1 MSGPIVAA
9 DEVSLTYGAG
19 AVAVRALDRV
29 SLDLFRGEVLL
40 IIGPSG
46 SGKTSLLQILGGLV
60 APTSGSLTV
69 AGIAASSLSAK
80 ARRRLRLDYFGFIF
94 QAHHLI
100 PTLTAWENVAVALDL
115 KGVRGRA
122 AEARSRALLDGL
134 GLGSRADAFPSEMSG
149 GQRQRVAVARACA
162 LDPPVILADEPT
174 ASLDSAAGRQVIE
187 LLRDLADRQGRAV
200 GIVTHDERWRAH
212 ADRTVSIEDGRVAGG
227 AAAIPH

>member
-1 MSGPIVAA
+1 MNDPIVAA

-40 IIGPSG
+40 ILGPSG
-46 SGKTSLLQILGGLV
+46 SGKTSLLQILGGLI

-69 AGIAASSLSAK
+69 AGMPASSLSAK

-115 KGVRGRA
+115 KGVRGRT
-122 AEARSRALLDGL
+122 AEARSRFLLDGL
-134 GLGSRADAFPSEMSG
+134 GLGSRADAFPSELSG

-187 LLRDLADRQGRAV
+187 LLRDLADHQGRAV

-212 ADRTVSIEDGRVAGG
+212 ADRIVSIEDGRVAGDAG
-227 AAAIPH
+227 ANLH